1 MKSNPG
7 TTINCLQVME
17 NIASVIIGET
27 GPATKDWLTWNQIF
41 LLLDV
46 ACCCAVFLP
55 IIWSIRSL
63 REASKTDGKAARNLE
78 KLTLFKHF
86 YIVVV
91 GYLYFTRI
99 VVTAVMAVISY
110 RFQWVMNAADE
121 GASLVFYLFIFH
133 NFQPTHKNPYL
144 VIDDEDE
151 VAAAH
156 MLEEDGSFE
165 L

>member
-1 MKSNPG
+1 
-7 TTINCLQVME
+7 ME

-27 GPATKDWLTWNQIF
+27 GPATKDWFTWNQIF

-55 IIWSIRSL
+55 IIWSIRGL

-99 VVTAVMAVISY
+99 VVSAVSAILNYRYEWTITAANES
-110 RFQWVMNAADE
+110 
-121 GASLVFYLFIFH
+121 ASLAFYIFIFH
-133 NFQPTHKNPYL
+133 NFQPTQKNPYL
-144 VIDDEDE
+144 VIDDRDE
-151 VAAAH
+151 AVAGH
-156 MLEEDGSFE
+156 MLEEDDSFE